1 MYIRKIILRTAGIL
15 LALGAA
21 NSLRTGGEPRVH
33 AQNATPP
40 SAAQPQTQQ
49 QSPGQQPA
57 TSPAAAQAP
66 VAIHTTTRLVQVSVV
81 VHDKHGNPISG
92 LTKDDFAILDEKKP
106 QAIQVFSEET
116 NLPPTH
122 SPPPLPPDT
131 YTNRLAE
138 QAGVPTSVT
147 VILLD
152 GLNTKFSDQ
161 HQAKE
166 QVIKFLSQIH
176 PEDRVALYTLGRE
189 VQILHDFTTDS
200 SSLLDALERFK
211 GRQNTEVDASQPD
224 QPVDLSSVPGTEQ
237 FQAFLDGAAQQEAN
251 FYTADRVRLTVDGLI
266 AIADH
271 IGSLPGRK
279 NLVWVSGSFPISV
292 GYDVPDLSSN
302 NERIDFYDEVQRA
315 AQALNEANLA
325 VYPVDARGL
334 IPGNP
339 SMNASQP
346 SARRR
351 TAGPPRGP
359 ASPPNPSE
367 FATLDEMA
375 SRTGGKASYNS
386 NDIFGAIRRALDDS
400 RITYS
405 LGYYPEGVAWDRK
418 FHNIKVEVKKPGMEI
433 RARKGYFAI
442 EESKRKP
449 EDVKAVLAEAS
460 MSPLDATAIGVRVKL
475 SPGDSAAPR
484 SLKAELHFD
493 LRDFSMEQINGR
505 WTGTLDAAFS
515 LLDAKDQILSGENQ
529 NMKLNLE
536 PARYDK
542 ALKEGV
548 RYTKT
553 VTVPPGAT
561 ILRVILRDEATGN
574 IGSVSIPLA
583 KYASPANAAQ

>member
-1 MYIRKIILRTAGIL
+1 MYMRKIILSAAEIL
-15 LALGAA
+15 LALGVVNFPGTSREIRA
-21 NSLRTGGEPRVH
+21 N
-33 AQNATPP
+33 AQNATAPP
-40 SAAQPQTQQ
+40 ATQQQTQQ
-49 QSPGQQPA
+49 SQQ
-57 TSPAAAQAP
+57 PAAAQAASQAP
-66 VAIHTTTRLVQVSVV
+66 ALIRSTTRLVQISVV

-92 LTKDDFAILDEKKP
+92 LTKEDFEVLDEKKP

-116 NLPPTH
+116 NQPPTTA
-122 SPPPLPPDT
+122 PAPLPPDT

-161 HQAKE
+161 RQARQ

-176 PEDRVALYTLGRE
+176 AEDRVALYTLGRE

-251 FYTADRVRLTVDGLI
+251 FYTADRVRLTVDGLV

-302 NERIDFYDEVQRA
+302 NERVDFYEEVQRA

-400 RITYS
+400 RVTYS
-405 LGYYPEGVAWDRK
+405 LGYYPEGVAWDGK
-418 FHNIKVEVKKPGMEI
+418 FHNIKVEVKKPGMEV

-460 MSPLDATAIGVRVKL
+460 MSPLDATAIGVRVKVT
-475 SPGDSAAPR
+475 PADSGATQ

-493 LRDFSMEQINGR
+493 LRDFSMEQKNGR
-505 WTGTLDAAFS
+505 WTGTLDAAFTMIDS
-515 LLDAKDQILSGENQ
+515 KDQILGGENQ
-529 NMKLNLE
+529 NMQLSLE
-536 PARYDK
+536 PARYEK

-553 VTVPPGAT
+553 VSVPPGAT
-561 ILRVILRDEATGN
+561 ILRVILRDETTGN

-583 KYASPANAAQ
+583 KYFSAAKPAE